1 MKKYKINLITKFVLA
16 GLLILSFSSCKQKE
30 LSLKNS
36 KVKQYAKFISE
47 MKSKGFTTGNIL
59 VYENSEVVFQS
70 SDGLRSIDPIDSL
83 SLNSQFRLASVSKQF
98 TGVAIMKL
106 KQSGNLDYDQKVS
119 TILTDFPYDN
129 ITIRNLL
136 LHTSGLADYEK
147 IIEENF
153 IPQDPIKRYLLG
165 NNEILKIFFDVN
177 PDLNFQPG
185 EQWEYSNTG
194 YMILASVV
202 EKVSKQHFRDFLK
215 ENIFEPL
222 GMSNTTL
229 YNYQEGIDPNM
240 PNRVFGYQKALNQK
254 DYKLNDYDIVNDVRG
269 DGGIYSTLNDL
280 YKWNMA
286 LVNYKVLPKKYL
298 DEAWSWGTL
307 NNGERTRYGF
317 GWKFL
322 KDKKKPKTVFHAGGW
337 VGFGTYLFNE
347 IDTKS
352 GYIVLTNSS
361 SWESIIAITDAI
373 DSIRADVLYVLPKK

>member
-1 MKKYKINLITKFVLA
+1 MNLTLKFVLV

-30 LSLKNS
+30 ISLKKS

-70 SDGLRSIDPIDSL
+70 SDGLRSINPIDSL
-83 SLNSQFRLASVSKQF
+83 TLNSQFRLASVSKQF

-106 KQSGNLDYDQKVS
+106 KQAGNLDYDQKVS

-129 ITIRNLL
+129 ISIRNLL

-153 IPQDPIKRYLLG
+153 IPQDPIKQYLLG

-215 ENIFEPL
+215 KNIFEPFR
-222 GMSNTTL
+222 MSNTKL

-254 DYKLNDYDIVNDVRG
+254 DYKLNDYHIVNDVRG

-280 YKWNMA
+280 FKWNMA
-286 LVNYKVLPKKYL
+286 LVNYKVLPKEYL
-298 DEAWSWGTL
+298 DEAWSWGIL
-307 NNGERTRYGF
+307 NNGEKTTYGF
-317 GWKFL
+317 GWFIE
-322 KDKKKPKTVFHAGGW
+322 DKTKPKTVSHAGGW

-347 IDTKS
+347 IENKS
-352 GYIVLTNSS
+352 GYIVLTNNSTHVLFD
-361 SWESIIAITDAI
+361 IKNAI
-373 DSIRADVLYVLPKK
+373 DSIRADVPYVLPKK